1 MNHEVKKIIIAGGGI
16 GGLSAAISLGRAG
29 FEVTLCEAASG
40 MRKKAERA
48 FSSLKMRCGCCEK
61 SVCMMNAANTAFK
74 RNG

>member
-29 FEVTLCEAASG
+29 FEVTLCEAASD
-40 MRKKAERA
+40 MRKAERA
-48 FSSLKMRCGCCEK
+48 FSSLKMRCGCCGK